1 MRRVA
6 LALILW
12 VAMVMTAFPANAD
25 GRSPELEKEATALYQ
40 GMLSPFCAGRSLN
53 DCPSSKAQELKDEMR
68 ARLEAGESKDVI
80 LEDMITR
87 YGEQYRAVPLFSG
100 FGVFVWVVPIGFV
113 LVGLTVAVLVS
124 SGRKKSEKE
133 RPQVGQAAVSDDV
146 AKKLKEELA
155 LLD

>member
-1 MRRVA
+1 MRRIV
-6 LALILW
+6 LALVVLW
-12 VAMVMTAFPANAD
+12 VLALGVLPARAD
-25 GRSPELEKEATALYQ
+25 ERSAALEKEATALYQ

-68 ARLEAGESKDVI
+68 ARLEAGESKDAI

-87 YGEQYRAVPLFSG
+87 YGEQYRAVPLFAG

-124 SGRKKSEKE
+124 SGRKKSE
-133 RPQVGQAAVSDDV
+133 QAPLSANHSPASEDAV
-146 AKKLKEELA
+146 KKLQQELA
-155 LLD
+155 SLD